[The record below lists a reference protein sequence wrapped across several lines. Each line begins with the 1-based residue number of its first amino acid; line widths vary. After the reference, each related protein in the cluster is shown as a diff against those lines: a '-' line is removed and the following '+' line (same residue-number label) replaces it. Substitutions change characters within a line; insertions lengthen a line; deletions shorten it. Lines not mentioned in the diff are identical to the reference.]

1 MKVLKFYK
9 HLLCEYRDAQR
20 LASISL
26 QITRVMNCILDI
38 DTDETNKSSA
48 ILKEL
53 FSMMNILIYPQKIK
67 VTAASNHQGNDSQS
81 KEQQERVRDYI

>member
-1 MKVLKFYK
+1 LAEDQGTVNIARMKVLKFYK

-26 QITRVMNCILDI
+26 QMTRVMNCILDI
-38 DTDETNKSSA
+38 DTPTDEKPQNKSSA

-53 FSMMNILIYPQKIK
+53 FSMMNILIYP
-67 VTAASNHQGNDSQS
+67 
-81 KEQQERVRDYI
+81 